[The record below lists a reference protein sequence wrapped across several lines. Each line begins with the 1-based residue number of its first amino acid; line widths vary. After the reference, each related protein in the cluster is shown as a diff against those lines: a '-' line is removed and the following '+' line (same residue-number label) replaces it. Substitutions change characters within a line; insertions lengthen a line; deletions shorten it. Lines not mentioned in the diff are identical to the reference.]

1 MAIVHPWFSQNAD
14 MELYIYS
21 AGIVSGAGSNTT
33 DDFLKDAP
41 IYNTGKLL
49 AAEPDYTG
57 YIPPMQLRRMS
68 KAVRM
73 GIAASKVAM
82 QHAGIEKPDAI
93 SIGTAMGCLQ
103 DTEVFLNKMTEQ
115 DEQMLTPTAFI
126 QSTHNT
132 VGGQI
137 ALLAGCYG
145 HNLTYV
151 HRGHSFEHALIN
163 AQLYL
168 NQHPGEKILAG
179 GIDELTDNSLSVMQ
193 QCGMYTKGDT
203 TAEDILASKNNGAL
217 AGEGAGFFIAGS
229 DPDPN
234 ALVVKDI
241 ALFHTHEEA
250 EAIEK
255 VTTFLNHNN
264 LSAADI
270 DLVAEGINGDS
281 DTASF
286 YNKLNSS
293 VFANNSI
300 AAFKHLSGEY
310 GTASSFALG
319 LLLQMVQNK
328 NIPSFVMLNER
339 PEKLK
344 NFVLI
349 NHYLHYYS
357 CWYIQ
362 AV

>member
-1 MAIVHPWFSQNAD
+1 

-21 AGIVSGAGSNTT
+21 TGIVSGAGSNIAEG
-33 DDFLKDAP
+33 FLNERP
-41 IYNTGKLL
+41 VYQTNKLL
-49 AAEPDYTG
+49 ASEPDYTG

-82 QHAGIEKPDAI
+82 QNAGIEKPDAL

-168 NQHPGEKILAG
+168 NQHPDEKILAG

-193 QCGMYTKGDT
+193 QCGLYTSTNT
-203 TAEDILASKNNGAL
+203 TAEDILASNNKGAL
-217 AGEGAGFFIAGS
+217 AGEGAAFFITGS
-229 DPDPN
+229 QPATN
-234 ALVVKDI
+234 ALAVKDI
-241 ALFHTHEEA
+241 VLFSTHDET
-250 EAIEK
+250 EAIES
-255 VTTFLNHNN
+255 VNTFLDRNQ
-264 LSAADI
+264 LSSTHI
-270 DLVAEGINGDS
+270 DLVLEGINGDKNA
-281 DTASF
+281 ASF

-293 VFANNSI
+293 IFANNSI

-319 LLLQMVQNK
+319 LLLQAVQNK
-328 NIPSFVMLNER
+328 NMPSFVMLKDK
-339 PEKLK
+339 PEYLK

-349 NHYLHYYS
+349 NHYQHYYS